1 MRSAAGVLRGQLVR
15 PGGLHRGRAAGIA
28 ERLMGVKLGAAQEE
42 ALGVW
47 GEVYGKTSGTLHGAA
62 AEEGRAARLYAEVL
76 AAARELLV
84 PLPGRAPR
92 VLELT
97 ALEVPGPQEALE
109 LARWADP
116 RATAFFFRSRPAP
129 AWLPVL
135 QEHAPHLLLPD
146 GPANGTWPAAVF
158 FEHLAGTDPQA
169 AGEWLAAHAVP
180 VAGTGGRRWTR
191 CCAWPAAA
199 FSPRPWCAPC
209 CPGRPLPRRE
219 SWRLMHRVSPEPV
232 WDDTLD
238 VALWNSSMV
247 IGDWSGMYD
256 HIDEVRQGGFADLL
270 RRHGVAA
277 MLCAKCEKPITA
289 WYLRRVRRRLLTGF
303 PVRRFG
309 DRNLSGAQE
318 LIADP
323 VAAAQHGGAGRLLD
337 RVRQFVGDGL
347 VPGGVEGFSRHSDGL
362 QPEAGEMVLQDVGD
376 RLQAAGHFAVLSGPV
391 DGIQDGKQPGQDV
404 GHRDLPDRQAIALH
418 PLVVVVVLGLQSLKV
433 GRALGELR
441 LQFGR
446 LAALCRASLCSE
458 NGALLPATGLP
469 FGRRLVG
476 FPRLE
481 CDRVDAP
488 VVPDHDR
495 WRLLWRSRLVR
506 PVHRS
511 PPSVLSS
518 STISASTTSSSSL
531 PCPAWGAESASLPAP
546 GAWA

>member
-180 VAGTGGRRWTR
+180 VAGTGRPALDAVLRLAGRGLLTPALVRAVLPR
-191 CCAWPAAA
+191 PAA
-199 FSPRPWCAPC
+199 S
-209 CPGRPLPRRE
+209 
-219 SWRLMHRVSPEPV
+219 
-232 WDDTLD
+232 
-238 VALWNSSMV
+238 
-247 IGDWSGMYD
+247 
-256 HIDEVRQGGFADLL
+256 
-270 RRHGVAA
+270 
-277 MLCAKCEKPITA
+277 
-289 WYLRRVRRRLLTGF
+289 
-303 PVRRFG
+303 
-309 DRNLSGAQE
+309 
-318 LIADP
+318 
-323 VAAAQHGGAGRLLD
+323 
-337 RVRQFVGDGL
+337 
-347 VPGGVEGFSRHSDGL
+347 
-362 QPEAGEMVLQDVGD
+362 EAGELAPYAPSEPRA
-376 RLQAAGHFAVLSGPV
+376 RLGRHAGRRPLEQFH
-391 DGIQDGKQPGQDV
+391 
-404 GHRDLPDRQAIALH
+404 GHRG
-418 PLVVVVVLGLQSLKV
+418 LVGYVRPHRRGS
-433 GRALGELR
+433 A
-441 LQFGR
+441 
-446 LAALCRASLCSE
+446 
-458 NGALLPATGLP
+458 
-469 FGRRLVG
+469 RRL
-476 FPRLE
+476 R
-481 CDRVDAP
+481 
-488 VVPDHDR
+488 
-495 WRLLWRSRLVR
+495 
-506 PVHRS
+506 
-511 PPSVLSS
+511 
-518 STISASTTSSSSL
+518 
-531 PCPAWGAESASLPAP
+531 
-546 GAWA
+546 